1 MNLENM
7 EWLYGE
13 IEEDTKK
20 LKIEFVPIDEKE
32 FQEKEIDITEI
43 ISQEELIEK
52 INNGIYDENKYIKII
67 LIGNKKIE
75 INTNEIIKH
84 ILHQNIIKIKDKTK
98 LEIDLEKLSEQ
109 NNLKGIF
116 VKNLLEKIKENPEQK
131 EKIEKAIEIG
141 LNSFLY

>member
-1 MNLENM
+1 M
-7 EWLYGE
+7 
-13 IEEDTKK
+13 
-20 LKIEFVPIDEKE
+20 
-32 FQEKEIDITEI
+32 
-43 ISQEELIEK
+43 
-52 INNGIYDENKYIKII
+52 
-67 LIGNKKIE
+67 
-75 INTNEIIKH
+75 
-84 ILHQNIIKIKDKTK
+84 HQNIIKIKDKTK